1 VTASIVYDATTQ
13 GYTLTVNGR
22 SQTFLPA
29 NIDPGQSNAT
39 ITVYLKTSGSTTDSL
54 TLTNAGTSG
63 QLTYQYVGSAFW
75 QRTINGSTSISGNI
89 DALTY
94 GALTAAN
101 AVPRAG
107 QAHYQLGL
115 LGAFSLSG
123 GVTSVSGDGAMQVD
137 FASGRLA
144 ADVRLANSGGSWQG
158 TGTVASTGNGFS
170 GNFAS
175 FMSSNQYTGQ
185 FAGHF
190 FGPNAEEAG
199 AAFHGRSPGD
209 GSVFVGTIMGRKAAV
224 GGNASFDTLSNPEF
238 FSIGTNRI
246 AFDRTGDNSAP
257 ANVSAGESALVI
269 GYNPHP
275 NPNENIL
282 NFFLPENVFRRRT
295 SADQSGVV
303 GGGSGGYAGLG
314 PLLKTSSGWLQYNN
328 TAPLKYMAAGR
339 FVTVNGNRYVY
350 DDFVFGFPTS
360 RSALP
365 AGMAGYQLN
374 LAGTLLNSTESPR
387 PLTGQGRLAID
398 FATGQLSAKGD
409 VRNVDN
415 FFEVYGTFNASGQ
428 LAASS
433 SSFAGNFSV
442 TGPANYNGA
451 WNGGFFGPA
460 GEEVGARFGASATNG
475 NVMSGTLYG
484 KRDDSVIAGT
494 TPLADLT
501 EKTALLGKASFVEEI
516 DGSPPYVYGEA
527 VRGIDITYDPASGD
541 YIFKSIDPGL
551 RGSID
556 TAFAGTELVPSDGN
570 ADFAAYRSA
579 DGQREA
585 RIMRF
590 SGSGRQLQLSY
601 SSFASVTLKRSDGR
615 GGTLTNRYFVPFGS
629 ATSSAQMPRSGSASY
644 SGLAFGKGY
653 VSGIG
658 PLANI
663 SGTIRSSVDFGT
675 FNMETLVN
683 LLATDP
689 NGIATNRQLGEYLMK
704 SFVSGNAFSGGRL
717 HTDYSYMINGNFY
730 GPDAAELGGIFTL
743 SKDGPLGQIRGD
755 FDISGG
761 FVGKKD

>member
-1 VTASIVYDATTQ
+1 MTANIVYDAATQ

-29 NIDPGQSNAT
+29 NIDPGQSNTT

-75 QRTINGSTSISGNI
+75 QRTINGPTSISGNI
-89 DALTY
+89 DALVY
-94 GALTAAN
+94 GALTPAN
-101 AVPRAG
+101 AVPRTG
-107 QAHYQLGL
+107 QAHYGLGL
-115 LGAFSLSG
+115 LGAFTRSD
-123 GVTSVSGDGAMQVD
+123 GVSSVSGDGAMQVD

-144 ADVRLANSGGSWQG
+144 ADVRLGNASGGWQG

-170 GNFAS
+170 GNFVS
-175 FMSSNQYTGQ
+175 FISSSQYTGQ

-190 FGPNAEEAG
+190 FGPDAKEAG
-199 AAFHGRSPGD
+199 AAFHGRSSSD
-209 GSVFVGTIMGRKAAV
+209 GSVFVGTIMGRKGDV
-224 GGNASFDTLSNPEF
+224 GGNTSFDTLSKPEF

-275 NPNENIL
+275 NPHENIF
-282 NFFLPENVFRRRT
+282 NFFLPENVFRRRMT
-295 SADQSGVV
+295 ADQSGIF

-328 TAPLKYMAAGR
+328 TAPLKYVAAGR
-339 FVTVNGNRYVY
+339 FVTVNGSRYIY
-350 DDFVFGFPTS
+350 DDFIFGFPTS

-365 AGMAGYQLN
+365 GGMAGYQLN

-398 FATGQLSAKGD
+398 FATGQLSATGD
-409 VRNVDN
+409 VRNFDN
-415 FFEVYGTFNASGQ
+415 FFDVYGTFNASGQ

-442 TGPANYNGA
+442 TGPTNYNGA
-451 WNGGFFGPA
+451 WNGGFFGPG
-460 GEEVGARFGASATNG
+460 GEEVGARFGASAPNG

-484 KRDDSVIAGT
+484 KRDDSVIART
-494 TPLADLT
+494 TPLANLT
-501 EKTALLGKASFVEEI
+501 EKTDLLGKASFVEAV
-516 DGSPPYVYGEA
+516 DGSPPYTYGTA
-527 VRGIDITYDPASGD
+527 VRGINITYDPASGD
-541 YIFKSIDPGL
+541 YIFKSIDPNL
-551 RGSID
+551 VGSVD
-556 TAFAGTELVPSDGN
+556 TTFAGSELAPADSN
-570 ADFAAYRSA
+570 SDFAAYRSA

-590 SGSGRQLQLSY
+590 SGNGRQLQLTY
-601 SSFASVTLKRSDGR
+601 SSFASLTLKRSDGR
-615 GGTLTNRYFVPFGS
+615 GGTLTNRYYIPFGS
-629 ATSSAQMPRSGSASY
+629 ATSSAQMPRSGSATY
-644 SGLAFGKGY
+644 SGLAFGKGN

-658 PLANI
+658 QLADI
-663 SGTIRSSVDFGT
+663 SGTVRSSVDFGT

-689 NGIATNRQLGEYLMK
+689 GGIAANRQLGEYLMT

-743 SKDGPLGQIRGD
+743 SKDGPQGQIRGD